1 MVRVFKVKGI
11 KDTKY
16 LDGILSVLVEILNIK
31 ASFFK
36 PRFSRTYEVKIEGA
50 DEEKAFNL
58 FTLYAAK
65 VGWKI
70 E

>member
-1 MVRVFKVKGI
+1 MRSFKVKGVR
-11 KDTKY
+11 DSKY
-16 LDGILSVLVEILNIK
+16 LDAILTVLVETLNVR
-31 ASFFK
+31 AGFYK
-36 PRFSRTYEVKIEGA
+36 PRFSRTYEVKIEGP